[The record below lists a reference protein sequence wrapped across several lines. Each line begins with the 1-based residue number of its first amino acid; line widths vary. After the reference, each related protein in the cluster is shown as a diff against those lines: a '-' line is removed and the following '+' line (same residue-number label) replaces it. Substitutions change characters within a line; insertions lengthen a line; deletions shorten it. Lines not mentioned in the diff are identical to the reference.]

1 MTYCITWSE
10 KWERG
15 GYKKLSKIYTR
26 KCSIHSI
33 IYPQC
38 PINGMH
44 TLSGFERIRNS
55 KGPECV
61 CVWIRF
67 CVCLLYFFFS
77 FFLFFGSLHTK
88 SLTLFLSLSLVNP
101 LRVSEY
107 CKRRKLQAK
116 NSSLNAWLCVKIPG
130 LE

>member
-61 CVWIRF
+61 CVCGFDSVSACSI
-67 CVCLLYFFFS
+67 S
-77 FFLFFGSLHTK
+77 FFLFFFGSLHTK